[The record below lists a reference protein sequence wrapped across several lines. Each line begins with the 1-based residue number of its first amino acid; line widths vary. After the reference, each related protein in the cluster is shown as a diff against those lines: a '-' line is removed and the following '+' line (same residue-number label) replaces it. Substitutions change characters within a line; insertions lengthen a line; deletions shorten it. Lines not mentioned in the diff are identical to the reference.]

1 MVLEYVDGIRLHDL
15 VFQTH
20 LSACIL
26 PKHPFPA
33 DYCITQVK
41 YTQESWLSSFALLL
55 HTCMRKEFRM
65 AI

>member
-26 PKHPFPA
+26 LKHPFPA
-33 DYCITQVK
+33 DY
-41 YTQESWLSSFALLL
+41 
-55 HTCMRKEFRM
+55 
-65 AI
+65 